1 MGKKSNNLFVTSKKR
16 NHEFKVLQKARDLFK
31 PLYNGVLFIT
41 IDLADLYKNI
51 FYFKGFKRHFAGL

>member
-16 NHEFKVLQKARDLFK
+16 NHEFKVLQKAREPFK
-31 PLYNGVLFIT
+31 PLYNGVVVFIT

-51 FYFKGFKRHFAGL
+51 F